1 MVVGM
6 FMSVVVV
13 SSVASSRL
21 FLQNNAESAK
31 NMLISS
37 IRKAQSYAIS
47 KKNSLT
53 WGVCLTGRTIRMYG
67 GSCASPTIKDDYLLP
82 DSVNVSGL
90 SDFTFSN
97 FRGEPSS
104 AQNISLSG
112 NGQNFNLIL
121 NRVGGLSV
129 E

>member
-1 MVVGM
+1 
-6 FMSVVVV
+6 MSVVVV

-47 KKNSLT
+47 KKNSST

-67 GSCASPTIKDDYLLP
+67 GSCALPTIKDDYLLP
-82 DSVNVSGL
+82 ESVTISGL

-104 AQNISLSG
+104 AQSVTLSG
-112 NGQNFNLIL
+112 NGQNFNLTL
-121 NRVGGLSV
+121 NTVGGLSV

>member
-1 MVVGM
+1 
-6 FMSVVVV
+6 MSVVVV

-47 KKNSLT
+47 KKKSLT

-82 DSVNVSGL
+82 NSVTISGL

-104 AQNISLSG
+104 TQNITLSG
-112 NGQNFNLIL
+112 NGQNFNLTI
-121 NRVGGLSV
+121 NTVGGLNV

>member
-1 MVVGM
+1 
-6 FMSVVVV
+6 MSVVVV

-67 GSCASPTIKDDYLLP
+67 GSCGTPTIKDDYLLP
-82 DSVNVSGL
+82 NSVTISGL

-104 AQNISLSG
+104 AQSITLGG

-121 NRVGGLSV
+121 NMVGGLSV